1 MTTVPEIQKIK
12 LFKPNP
18 NRTARLGLVLKMKN
32 DTFYYVFFKTK
43 PNTIL
48 LCLPSIILS
57 LQNYKMI

>member
-32 DTFYYVFFKTK
+32 DTFYYVFF
-43 PNTIL
+43 
-48 LCLPSIILS
+48 
-57 LQNYKMI
+57 